1 MGFVSPIRSPFDSRI
16 DYRWGMTK
24 SMQLAVRLDD
34 ELTDRLDWLAEHL
47 GISSHGK
54 IVRLAIEEL
63 VKAER
68 QRAEED

>member
-1 MGFVSPIRSPFDSRI
+1 MGSVSPIRSPFDSQI
-16 DYRWGMTK
+16 DYRCGMTK

-34 ELTDRLDWLAEHL
+34 ELTDRLDWLSQHL
-47 GISSHGK
+47 GIASHGK

-68 QRAEED
+68 QRANED

>member
-1 MGFVSPIRSPFDSRI
+1 
-16 DYRWGMTK
+16 MTK

-34 ELTDRLDWLAEHL
+34 ELTDRLDWLSEHL

-54 IVRLAIEEL
+54 IVRMAIAEL

-68 QRAEED
+68 ERANDD

>member
-1 MGFVSPIRSPFDSRI
+1 
-16 DYRWGMTK
+16 MTK

-63 VKAER
+63 VNAER
-68 QRAEED
+68 QRAGED